1 MVERDRRSFLSQ
13 LMTPPISQPMSQL
26 EHSSD
31 FEKVLVSLFEQDG
44 WTAKLPP
51 VGTKGYSI
59 ELEREGE
66 CVAVQVRNQRAKVHA
81 GQLEKFIDFL
91 EQPMAARFTRGF
103 LISTSGFTPSVFT
116 FMRTEEVVDL
126 ALGSFRDNQIF
137 WEDGEIPMPPPRP
150 EVTYIGVFTCKG
162 GVGKT
167 TISAHLAGA
176 FALNGYDV
184 VLIDLDRQSNLRKLL
199 GDGVYLPGPKGQL
212 GATITVL
219 NYTEW
224 DEEEYPDAR
233 IVICDCSPEYDA
245 NPEDFLRRFKYCI
258 IPTTLNPLG
267 VNKNADVIKR
277 TFAAMRRL
285 NTTAELFVLINNY
298 HSDEEK
304 RNGVLNTLLKAEFQ
318 LMVAED
324 NKCHY
329 IDPDIVAIRYSKQL
343 LYWGYHIVE
352 NGKPQLAFREIGGR
366 SLPRTD
372 FLKLL
377 DYLEDHT
384 NVEAAKEPS

>member
-1 MVERDRRSFLSQ
+1 
-13 LMTPPISQPMSQL
+13 MSQS
-26 EHSSD
+26 EHPSD
-31 FEKVLVSLFEQDG
+31 FEKVLLTLFEQEG
-44 WTAKLPP
+44 WQTKPAPS
-51 VGTKGYSI
+51 GTKGYNL
-59 ELEREGE
+59 ELERDGE

-116 FMRTEEVVDL
+116 FMRTEEVVDV

-137 WEDGEIPMPPPRP
+137 WEDGDVPPPPPRP
-150 EVTYIGVFTCKG
+150 ELTYIGVFTCKG

-184 VLIDLDRQSNLRKLL
+184 VLVDLDRQSNLRKLL

-219 NYTEW
+219 NYNEW
-224 DEEEYPDAR
+224 NEEEYPDAR
-233 IVICDCSPEYDA
+233 VVICDCSPEYDA
-245 NPEDFLRRFKYCI
+245 NPEDFLKRFDYCL
-258 IPTTLNPLG
+258 IPTILNPLG
-267 VNKNADVIKR
+267 INKNADVIQR
-277 TFAAMRRL
+277 TFTAIRRL
-285 NTTAELFVLINNY
+285 NGHAELFVLINNY
-298 HSDEEK
+298 HNDEDR
-304 RNGVLNTLLKAEFQ
+304 RNGVLNALLKTEFKS
-318 LMVAED
+318 MMAED
-324 NKCHY
+324 ANCHY
-329 IDPDIVAIRYSKQL
+329 IDPDLVAIRYSKQL

-352 NGKPQLAFREIGGR
+352 QGKPQLAFREIGGR

-384 NVEAAKEPS
+384 NIEAIKDPDFEAVE

>member
-1 MVERDRRSFLSQ
+1 
-13 LMTPPISQPMSQL
+13 MSQF
-26 EHSSD
+26 EQASD
-31 FEKVLVSLFEQDG
+31 FEKVLISLFEQEG
-44 WTAKLPP
+44 WTTKLAPP
-51 VGTKGYSI
+51 GTKGYSI
-59 ELEREGE
+59 ELERDGE

-91 EQPMAARFTRGF
+91 EQPMSARFTRGF
-103 LISTSGFTPSVFT
+103 LISASGFTPSVFT
-116 FMRTEEVVDL
+116 FMRTEEIIDV
-126 ALGSFRDNQIF
+126 ALGSFRDNQVI
-137 WEDGEIPMPPPRP
+137 WEDGEIPPPPPRP
-150 EVTYIGVFTCKG
+150 ELTYIGVFTCKG

-219 NYTEW
+219 NYNEW
-224 DEEEYPDAR
+224 SEEEYPDAR
-233 IVICDCSPEYDA
+233 VVICDCSPEYDA
-245 NPEDFLRRFKYCI
+245 NPEEFLRKFDYCI

-267 VNKNADVIKR
+267 INKNADVIKR
-277 TFAAMRRL
+277 TFSAIRRV
-285 NTTAELFVLINNY
+285 NETSELFVLINNY
-298 HSDEEK
+298 HSEEER
-304 RNGVLNTLLKAEFQ
+304 RNGILNDLLKHEFEA
-318 LMVAED
+318 MMAHDEH
-324 NKCHY
+324 CHY

-352 NGKPQLAFREIGGR
+352 NAKPQLAFREIGGR

-384 NVEAAKEPS
+384 TIEAMKEREKQAIAH

>member
-1 MVERDRRSFLSQ
+1 MSHA
-13 LMTPPISQPMSQL
+13 MSQF
-26 EHSSD
+26 EHPSD
-31 FEKVLVSLFEQDG
+31 FEKVLISLFEQEG
-44 WTAKLPP
+44 WKAQFAPA
-51 VGTKGYSI
+51 GTKGYEI
-59 ELEREGE
+59 ELERDGE
-66 CVAVQVRNQRAKVHA
+66 IVAVQVRNQRAKVHA

-91 EQPMAARFTRGF
+91 EQPMAARFSRGF
-103 LISTSGFTPSVFT
+103 LISASGYTPSVFT
-116 FMRTEEVVDL
+116 FMRTEEVVDI
-126 ALGSFRDNQIF
+126 ALGSFRDNQII
-137 WEDGEIPMPPPRP
+137 WEDGEIPPPPPRP
-150 EVTYIGVFTCKG
+150 QLTYIGVFTCKG

-224 DEEEYPDAR
+224 NEEEYPDAR

-245 NPEDFLRRFKYCI
+245 NPEEFLRKFNYCI

-267 VNKNADVIKR
+267 INKNADVIKR
-277 TFAAMRRL
+277 TFSAIRRV
-285 NTTAELFVLINNY
+285 NDTAKLFVLINNY
-298 HSDEEK
+298 HSEEDR
-304 RNGVLNTLLKAEFQ
+304 RNSILNNLLKNEFES
-318 LMVAED
+318 MMTGD
-324 NKCHY
+324 PYCHY
-329 IDPDIVAIRYSKQL
+329 IDPEKVAIRYSKQL

-352 NGKPQLAFREIGGR
+352 NGKPQLAFREVGGR

-384 NVEAAKEPS
+384 SLEGAKDHNKPVSI

>member
-1 MVERDRRSFLSQ
+1 
-13 LMTPPISQPMSQL
+13 MSQF
-26 EHSSD
+26 EYPSN
-31 FEKVLVSLFEQDG
+31 FEKAVATQFEQQG
-44 WTAKLPP
+44 WMVAIPAAE
-51 VGTKGYSI
+51 TKGCTF
-59 ELEREGE
+59 ELEREGDR
-66 CVAVQVRNQRAKVHA
+66 VAVQVKNQRAKVHA

-91 EQPMAARFTRGF
+91 EQPSSAHYTKGF
-103 LISTSGFTPSVFT
+103 LISATGFTPSVFT
-116 FMRTEEVVDL
+116 FMRTEEVVDV
-126 ALGSFRDNQIF
+126 ALGSFQENQLV
-137 WEDGEIPMPPPRP
+137 WQDGEIPPPPPRP
-150 EVTYIGVFTCKG
+150 QMTYIGVFTCKG

-219 NYTEW
+219 NHSEW
-224 DEEEYPDAR
+224 NEEDYPEAR

-245 NPEDFLRRFKYCI
+245 NPEEFLAKFHYCI

-267 VNKNADVIKR
+267 INKNADVIKR
-277 TFAAMRRL
+277 TFGAIRRV
-285 NTTAELFVLINNY
+285 NRDADLFVLINNY
-298 HSDEEK
+298 HSDEER
-304 RNGVLNTLLKAEFQ
+304 RNTTLSSLLKTEFD
-318 LMVAED
+318 LIMVD
-324 NKCHY
+324 DPHCHY
-329 IDPDIVAIRYSKQL
+329 IDPEAVAIRYSKQL
-343 LYWGYHIVE
+343 LYWGYHLVE

-377 DYLEDHT
+377 DYLENHT
-384 NVEAAKEPS
+384 NLDTAKNLVKPTHS

>member
-1 MVERDRRSFLSQ
+1 
-13 LMTPPISQPMSQL
+13 MSQVDPP
-26 EHSSD
+26 SD
-31 FEKVLVSLFEQDG
+31 FEKVLISLFEQEG
-44 WTAKLPP
+44 WKATMAPP
-51 VGTKGYSI
+51 GSKGYDI
-59 ELEREGE
+59 ELERDGE
-66 CVAVQVRNQRAKVHA
+66 CVAVQVRQQRAKTHA

-91 EQPMAARFTRGF
+91 EQPMSARFTKGF
-103 LISTSGFTPSVFT
+103 VISASGFTPSVFT
-116 FMRTEEVVDL
+116 FMRTEEIIDV
-126 ALGSFRDNQIF
+126 ALGSFQNNQIV
-137 WEDGEIPMPPPRP
+137 WEDGEIPPPPPRP
-150 EVTYIGVFTCKG
+150 QVTYIGVFTCKG

-219 NYTEW
+219 NYNEW
-224 DEEEYPDAR
+224 DEQEYPDAR

-245 NPEDFLRRFKYCI
+245 NPEEFLERFDYCI

-267 VNKNADVIKR
+267 INKNADVIKR
-277 TFAAMRRL
+277 TFAAIRRV
-285 NTTAELFVLINNY
+285 NTKTEMFVLINNY
-298 HSDEEK
+298 HSDEDR
-304 RNGVLNTLLKAEFQ
+304 RNQILNDLLKTEFQ
-318 LMVAED
+318 AMIVDDLH
-324 NKCHY
+324 CHY
-329 IDPDIVAIRYSKQL
+329 IDPEDVAIRYSKQL

-377 DYLEDHT
+377 DYLEHHS
-384 NVEAAKEPS
+384 NIEKVKS

>member
-1 MVERDRRSFLSQ
+1 MQAMQKLDN
-13 LMTPPISQPMSQL
+13 PP
-26 EHSSD
+26 D
-31 FEKVLVSLFEQDG
+31 FAKVILQLFEQAG
-44 WTAKLPP
+44 WTVIPAPSEAS
-51 VGTKGYSI
+51 GYDV
-59 ELEREGE
+59 ELQRQDE
-66 CVAVQVRNQRAKVHA
+66 CVAVQIRTHRAKVHA
-81 GQLEKFIDFL
+81 GQLERFIDFL
-91 EQPMAARFTRGF
+91 EQPAAARFTKGF

-116 FMRTEEVVDL
+116 YMRTEEVVDVAL
-126 ALGSFRDNQIF
+126 ASFRDNQLI
-137 WEDGEIPMPPPRP
+137 WEDGEIPPPPPKP

-184 VLIDLDRQSNLRKLL
+184 ILIDLDRQSNLRKLL
-199 GDGVYLPGPKGQL
+199 GDGVYIPGPRGQL

-219 NYTEW
+219 NYDEW
-224 DEEEYPDAR
+224 QEEEYPDTK

-245 NPEDFLRRFKYCI
+245 NPPEFIRKFRYCL

-277 TFAAMRRL
+277 TFSAIRRI
-285 NTTAELFVLINNY
+285 NQEAELFVVINNY
-298 HSDEEK
+298 HSDEDK
-304 RNGVLNTLLKAEFQ
+304 RNDVLNQILKSEFQ
-318 LMVAED
+318 SMIAED
-324 NKCHY
+324 GKCHY
-329 IDPDIVAIRYSKQL
+329 IDPETVAVRFSKQL

-384 NVEAAKEPS
+384 NIEALKRQENQILQN

>member
-1 MVERDRRSFLSQ
+1 
-13 LMTPPISQPMSQL
+13 MSQF
-26 EHSSD
+26 EHPSD
-31 FEKVLVSLFEQDG
+31 FEKVLISLFEQEG
-44 WTAKLPP
+44 WNAQPAP
-51 VGTKGYSI
+51 AGSKGYDI
-59 ELEREGE
+59 ELERDGE
-66 CVAVQVRNQRAKVHA
+66 TVAVQVRTQRAKVHA

-91 EQPMAARFTRGF
+91 EQPMAARFSRGF
-103 LISTSGFTPSVFT
+103 LISTSGYTPSVFT
-116 FMRTEEVVDL
+116 FMRTEEVVDI
-126 ALGSFRDNQIF
+126 ALGSFRDNQII
-137 WEDGEIPMPPPRP
+137 WEDGEIPPPPLRP
-150 EVTYIGVFTCKG
+150 QLTYIGVFTCKG

-219 NYTEW
+219 NYSEW
-224 DEEEYPDAR
+224 NEDEYPDAR

-245 NPEDFLRRFKYCI
+245 NPEEFLRKFNYCI

-267 VNKNADVIKR
+267 INKNADVIKR
-277 TFAAMRRL
+277 TFSAVRRV
-285 NTTAELFVLINNY
+285 NDTAELFVLINNY
-298 HSDEEK
+298 HSEEDR
-304 RNGVLNTLLKAEFQ
+304 RNGILNNLLKTEFESMMAHDPRCQ
-318 LMVAED
+318 
-324 NKCHY
+324 Y
-329 IDPDIVAIRYSKQL
+329 IDPEQVAIRYSKQL

-352 NGKPQLAFREIGGR
+352 NGKPQLAFREVGGR

-384 NVEAAKEPS
+384 NLAGAKKQEAQV

>member
-1 MVERDRRSFLSQ
+1 
-13 LMTPPISQPMSQL
+13 MSQF
-26 EHSSD
+26 EHPSD
-31 FEKVLVSLFEQDG
+31 FEKVLISLFEQEG
-44 WTAKLPP
+44 WNAKLAPA
-51 VGTKGYSI
+51 GTKGYDI
-59 ELEREGE
+59 ELERDGE
-66 CVAVQVRNQRAKVHA
+66 TVAVQVRNQRAKVHA

-91 EQPMAARFTRGF
+91 EQPMAARFNRGF
-103 LISTSGFTPSVFT
+103 LISASGYTPSVFT
-116 FMRTEEVVDL
+116 FMRTEEVVDI
-126 ALGSFRDNQIF
+126 ALGSFRDNQII
-137 WEDGEIPMPPPRP
+137 WEDGEIPPPPLRP
-150 EVTYIGVFTCKG
+150 QLTYIGVFTCKG

-219 NYTEW
+219 NYSEW
-224 DEEEYPDAR
+224 NEEEYPDAR

-245 NPEDFLRRFKYCI
+245 NPEEFLRKFNYCI

-267 VNKNADVIKR
+267 INKNADVIKR
-277 TFAAMRRL
+277 TFTAIRRL
-285 NTTAELFVLINNY
+285 NEKAQLFVLINNY
-298 HSDEEK
+298 HSEEDR
-304 RNGVLNTLLKAEFQ
+304 RNGILNDLLKAEFKV
-318 LMVAED
+318 MMADD
-324 NKCHY
+324 NHCHY
-329 IDPDIVAIRYSKQL
+329 IDPEKVAIRYSKQL

-352 NGKPQLAFREIGGR
+352 NGKPQLAFREVGGR

-384 NVEAAKEPS
+384 NIEGAKVQDSSPVS

>member
-1 MVERDRRSFLSQ
+1 
-13 LMTPPISQPMSQL
+13 MSQF
-26 EHSSD
+26 EQVSD
-31 FEKVLVSLFEQDG
+31 FEKVLISLFEQDG
-44 WTAKLPP
+44 WTVELAPP
-51 VGTKGYSI
+51 GTKGYNF
-59 ELEREGE
+59 ELARDGD
-66 CVAVQVRNQRAKVHA
+66 CVAVQVRHQRAKVHA
-81 GQLEKFIDFL
+81 GQLERFIDFL
-91 EQPMAARFTRGF
+91 EQPMSARFTRGF
-103 LISTSGFTPSVFT
+103 LISASGFTPSVFT
-116 FMRTEEVVDL
+116 FMRTEEIIDV
-126 ALGSFRDNQIF
+126 ALGSFRDNQII
-137 WEDGEIPMPPPRP
+137 WEDGEIPPPPQRP
-150 EVTYIGVFTCKG
+150 ELTYVGVFTCKG

-224 DEEEYPDAR
+224 NEDEYPEAR

-245 NPEDFLRRFKYCI
+245 NPEEFLRKFHYCI

-267 VNKNADVIKR
+267 INKNADVIKR
-277 TFAAMRRL
+277 TFSAIRRV
-285 NTTAELFVLINNY
+285 NEQAELFVLINNY
-298 HSDEEK
+298 HSEEER
-304 RNGVLNTLLKAEFQ
+304 RNGILNDLLKQEFIAM
-318 LMVAED
+318 MVD
-324 NKCHY
+324 DQRCHY
-329 IDPDIVAIRYSKQL
+329 IDPDIVAVRYSKQL

-352 NGKPQLAFREIGGR
+352 NAKPQLAFRELGGR

-384 NVEAAKEPS
+384 NIEAMKEQERQPSPTAS

>member
-1 MVERDRRSFLSQ
+1 MSPVE
-13 LMTPPISQPMSQL
+13 QPT
-26 EHSSD
+26 D
-31 FEKVLVSLFEQDG
+31 FESVLLSLFEQEG
-44 WTAKLPP
+44 WTATLAPA
-51 VGTKGYSI
+51 GTKGYNI
-59 ELEREGE
+59 ELQREDD

-103 LISTSGFTPSVFT
+103 LISASGFTPSVFT
-116 FMRTEEVVDL
+116 FMRTEEIVDVAL
-126 ALGSFRDNQIF
+126 ASFQENQIV
-137 WEDGEIPMPPPRP
+137 WEDGEIPAPPLRP
-150 EVTYIGVFTCKG
+150 QLTYIGVFTCKG

-224 DEEEYPDAR
+224 SEEEYPDAR
-233 IVICDCSPEYDA
+233 VVICDCSPEYDA
-245 NPEDFLRRFKYCI
+245 NPEEFLRRFNYCI

-277 TFAAMRRL
+277 TFAAIRRL
-285 NTTAELFVLINNY
+285 NGQAELFVLINNY

-304 RNGVLNTLLKAEFQ
+304 RNGVLNTLLKTEFKS
-318 LMVAED
+318 MVVED
-324 NKCHY
+324 AHCHY

-352 NGKPQLAFREIGGR
+352 NAKPQLAFREIGGR

-384 NVEAAKEPS
+384 NIEAAKTNE

>member
-1 MVERDRRSFLSQ
+1 
-13 LMTPPISQPMSQL
+13 MSQF

-31 FEKVLVSLFEQDG
+31 FEKVLVSLFEQEG
-44 WTAKLPP
+44 WTAKLAPP
-51 VGTKGYSI
+51 GTQGYDI
-59 ELEREGE
+59 ELERDGE

-91 EQPMAARFTRGF
+91 EQPMSARFNRGF
-103 LISTSGFTPSVFT
+103 LISASGYTPSVFT
-116 FMRTEEVVDL
+116 FMRTEEVVDI
-126 ALGSFRDNQIF
+126 ALGSFRDNQII
-137 WEDGEIPMPPPRP
+137 WEDGEIPAPPPRP
-150 EVTYIGVFTCKG
+150 KLTYIGVFTCKG

-219 NYTEW
+219 NYSEW
-224 DEEEYPDAR
+224 NEEEYPDAR
-233 IVICDCSPEYDA
+233 VVICDCSPEYDA
-245 NPEDFLRRFKYCI
+245 NPEEFLKKFNYCI

-267 VNKNADVIKR
+267 INKNADVIKR
-277 TFAAMRRL
+277 TFTAIRRL
-285 NTTAELFVLINNY
+285 NETAELFVLINNY
-298 HSDEEK
+298 HSDEDR
-304 RNGVLNTLLKAEFQ
+304 RNNILNSLLKTEFER
-318 LMVAED
+318 MMAED
-324 NKCHY
+324 ARCHY
-329 IDPDIVAIRYSKQL
+329 IDPDMVAIRYSKQL

-384 NVEAAKEPS
+384 NIEGIKRQEQQPSPN